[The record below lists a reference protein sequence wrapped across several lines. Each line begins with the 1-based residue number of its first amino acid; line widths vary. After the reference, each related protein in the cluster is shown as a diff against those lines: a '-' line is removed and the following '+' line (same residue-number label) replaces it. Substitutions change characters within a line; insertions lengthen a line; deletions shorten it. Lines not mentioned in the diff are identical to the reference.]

1 MAQLTRNVGNMVILT
16 GLHRTPCNIKLNPKA
31 GIGLRKMKYIV
42 APLGHEIPVVA
53 DMSPQCMLS
62 AKIAKSKN
70 SEGAVNAYTGR
81 LTVFVL
87 GRK

>member
-1 MAQLTRNVGNMVILT
+1 MVVLT
-16 GLHRTPCNIKLNPKA
+16 GLHRNIKLSPRA
-31 GIGLRKMKYIV
+31 GIGLREMKYTV

-53 DMSPQCMLS
+53 DMSPQCMLW
-62 AKIAKSKN
+62 AKIAKCKY

>member
-1 MAQLTRNVGNMVILT
+1 MVLTR
-16 GLHRTPCNIKLNPKA
+16 LHRTPCNIKLNPRA
-31 GIGLRKMKYIV
+31 GIGLRKMKCIV

-62 AKIAKSKN
+62 AKIAKCKN
-70 SEGAVNAYTGR
+70 SESAVNAYMGR

>member
-1 MAQLTRNVGNMVILT
+1 
-16 GLHRTPCNIKLNPKA
+16 
-31 GIGLRKMKYIV
+31 MKYIV

-53 DMSPQCMLS
+53 DMSPQCTLW
-62 AKIAKSKN
+62 AKIAKCKN

>member
-1 MAQLTRNVGNMVILT
+1 
-16 GLHRTPCNIKLNPKA
+16 
-31 GIGLRKMKYIV
+31 MKYIV